1 MKKANVW
8 EIVNKEA
15 GYIIKDI
22 EKGEINTRKE
32 YNDYISSI
40 YNWEVSS
47 AIDRFIDV
55 YLGAN
60 NIYMPWDD
68 EQQDKDE

>member
-1 MKKANVW
+1 MKNINVL
-8 EIVNKEA
+8 ELVNKEA
-15 GYIIKDI
+15 EYVIRAI

-47 AIDRFIDV
+47 AIDSFIGV
-55 YLGAN
+55 YLGVN
-60 NIYMPWDD
+60 NIYMSWDD
-68 EQQDKDE
+68 EPQDKVD